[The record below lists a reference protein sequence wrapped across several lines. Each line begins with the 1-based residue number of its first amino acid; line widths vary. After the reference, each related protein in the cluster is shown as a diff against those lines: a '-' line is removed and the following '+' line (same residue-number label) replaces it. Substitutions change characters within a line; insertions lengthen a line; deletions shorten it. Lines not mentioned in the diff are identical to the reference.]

1 MDPKHFEDLTQRLK
15 AVLPPGLNALGRD
28 TEQALRAALEAAIRR
43 MELVTREEFDIQHA
57 VLQRTRE
64 KLVALEARVEAL
76 ENRNPSQE
84 SVQKNS
90 G

>member
-1 MDPKHFEDLTQRLK
+1 MDPKQFEDFTQRLK

-43 MELVTREEFDIQHA
+43 MDLVTREEFDIQHA

-64 KLVALEARVEAL
+64 KLIQLEARIEAL
-76 ENRNPSQE
+76 EKHDGS
-84 SVQKNS
+84 S
-90 G
+90 